1 MENFIRSKIN
11 FENIKKKKEIKK
23 NCVLFLSF
31 HSLVLLSWNVKCFDM
46 TWGRYGIHN
55 NECGMGSWK
64 IHYEWLLKSMEEIEM
79 RDGWREATK
88 NRKIK
93 NICETWKMPPTR
105 TTESLITY
113 CCVLMCFCYCYLMN
127 KHPHAF
133 HLLPTQAELLAQTE
147 LFFSLFLTHFIHSN

>member
-1 MENFIRSKIN
+1 MCI
-11 FENIKKKKEIKK
+11 

-31 HSLVLLSWNVKCFDM
+31 HIYFQSLVLLSWNVKCFDM
-46 TWGRYGIHN
+46 TWGRYGTHN
-55 NECGMGSWK
+55 NEYGMRKLENTLRMIIKG
-64 IHYEWLLKSMEEIEM
+64 H
-79 RDGWREATK
+79 GWRRLRGWSEATK

-133 HLLPTQAELLAQTE
+133 HLLPTQAELLAQTK
-147 LFFSLFLTHFIHSN
+147 LFFFAASHSLYSL